1 MADEELPKCST
12 ELELIS
18 TSLEHSWNWF
28 KSHADQRLTITR
40 FAILV
45 LGATGAGVG
54 YLEKDQEYFFC
65 ALLSIFGAVAAYC
78 FLRLDVRTSDLIK
91 VGEFSLSD
99 LQHFLAEATRFSSL
113 EMNKKSEE
121 LSVESKKKKL
131 TYPYSYKQVFSL
143 LFSAISI
150 IYLISAGYSFLK
162 LWKWI

>member
-1 MADEELPKCST
+1 MSEP
-12 ELELIS
+12 
-18 TSLEHSWNWF
+18 
-28 KSHADQRLTITR
+28 
-40 FAILV
+40 
-45 LGATGAGVG
+45 
-54 YLEKDQEYFFC
+54 
-65 ALLSIFGAVAAYC
+65 
-78 FLRLDVRTSDLIK
+78 SDLIK

-99 LQHFLAEATRFSSL
+99 LQHFLAEATQFSSL

>member
-1 MADEELPKCST
+1 MSEP
-12 ELELIS
+12 
-18 TSLEHSWNWF
+18 
-28 KSHADQRLTITR
+28 
-40 FAILV
+40 
-45 LGATGAGVG
+45 
-54 YLEKDQEYFFC
+54 
-65 ALLSIFGAVAAYC
+65 
-78 FLRLDVRTSDLIK
+78 SDLIK

-99 LQHFLAEATRFSSL
+99 LQHFLAEATQFSSL

-121 LSVESKKKKL
+121 LSVESKKKKF